1 MNGRPTDRP
10 LFMRN
15 RQQLTHPIFNSLEF
29 EGIENEARRNSFSL
43 SAKTSID
50 ATGAIRR
57 RLLKP

>member
-1 MNGRPTDRP
+1 
-10 LFMRN
+10 MRN